1 MFLYQP
7 FYDAELKQFK
17 IVAVP
22 SAGAFHQTLIAN
34 AAQSAWRTANGSF
47 FDRQADL
54 RDSLRR
60 DQIDDHG
67 VWIRVAHDAAEREVQ
82 QTFSIPSGDIVYDN
96 THDIDTDSVTLGVDF
111 VRGGGNASHWVAGGM
126 VGYVRTDMAYARF
139 WTDTARMNGMMA
151 GFYGSYVNGPLFV
164 DAAVS
169 GNWTRLVQDMPQAEL
184 FRGRPLSSEVET
196 LGAQVEAGWR
206 FDLGVAQVEPLV
218 NAAWSQTEMD
228 DFKVPEDDPAR
239 PGNQIMFD
247 KTTSQRVGLG
257 LRGSREFTLQNDVR
271 LGVSLTGRV
280 QEELD
285 GEATA
290 KIGNLNPISP
300 EVRDEFDGSFSEL
313 IGGLTLTNR
322 TGRVSG
328 ALNVGGK
335 FGDDYEALSGSVS
348 FRYQW

>member
-1 MFLYQP
+1 
-7 FYDAELKQFK
+7 
-17 IVAVP
+17 
-22 SAGAFHQTLIAN
+22 
-34 AAQSAWRTANGSF
+34 
-47 FDRQADL
+47 
-54 RDSLRR
+54 
-60 DQIDDHG
+60 
-67 VWIRVAHDAAEREVQ
+67 
-82 QTFSIPSGDIVYDN
+82 
-96 THDIDTDSVTLGVDF
+96 
-111 VRGGGNASHWVAGGM
+111 
-126 VGYVRTDMAYARF
+126 
-139 WTDTARMNGMMA
+139 
-151 GFYGSYVNGPLFV
+151 
-164 DAAVS
+164 
-169 GNWTRLVQDMPQAEL
+169 
-184 FRGRPLSSEVET
+184 
-196 LGAQVEAGWR
+196 
-206 FDLGVAQVEPLV
+206 
-218 NAAWSQTEMD
+218 
-228 DFKVPEDDPAR
+228 
-239 PGNQIMFD
+239 MFD